1 MKQTAVEWL
10 EAQLKLPKDLPL
22 TQYEFQ
28 IFLEKAKEMEKQQII
43 DAYTIGS
50 YDMTDKKFEPNKYYL
65 QTFKK

>member
-1 MKQTAVEWL
+1 
-10 EAQLKLPKDLPL
+10 L

-50 YDMTDKKFEPNKYYL
+50 YDMTEKEFSPNKYYNN
-65 QTFKK
+65 TY